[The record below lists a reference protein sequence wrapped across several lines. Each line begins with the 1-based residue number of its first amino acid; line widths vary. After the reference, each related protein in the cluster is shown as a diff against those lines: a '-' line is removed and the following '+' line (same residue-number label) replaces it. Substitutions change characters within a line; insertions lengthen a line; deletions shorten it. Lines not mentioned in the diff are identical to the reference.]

1 MTIRA
6 TTSSIPVAAGLFA
19 AAAVAWLVVVA
30 QAGGMESA
38 PGTMGLGAAA
48 FLGLWTM
55 MMAAMMLPALAPVG
69 VLYAGD
75 GEGRVARTSGLVAG
89 YLIVWAAFGVLAL
102 TFSIAAKD
110 LADRNES
117 AATWIG
123 AAVLVGTGVYQ
134 LSPLKDRCLVACR
147 SPLQLL
153 MRTGAYRGPSRHV
166 RAGIYHGAYCVA
178 LLVAH
183 GRPDRARHHGSALDV
198 AFAVVITLEKLWRY
212 GRVVALAA
220 GIGLIAL
227 GLAVPSHPGIVPGLH
242 NCRCRW
248 TRCERR
254 TRVDP
259 GGSRGHTSRCATAT
273 RSAHAGGSTAPRAGG
288 RPTASAPAHSHGASS
303 RAP

>member
-6 TTSSIPVAAGLFA
+6 TTSSVPVAAGLFA

-102 TFSIAAKD
+102 TLSIAAKD

-123 AAVLVGTGVYQ
+123 AAVLVGTGAYQ
-134 LSPLKDRCLVACR
+134 LSPLKDRCLAACR

-153 MRTGAYRGPSRHV
+153 MRTGALSR
-166 RAGIYHGAYCVA
+166 AVA
-178 LLVAH
+178 PRPGRDLPRRLLRRVLLVAH
-183 GRPDRARHHGSALDV
+183 GRADRARNHGSALD
-198 AFAVVITLEKLWRY
+198 
-212 GRVVALAA
+212 GRSSRSSS
-220 GIGLIAL
+220 
-227 GLAVPSHPGIVPGLH
+227 PSRSSGA
-242 NCRCRW
+242 
-248 TRCERR
+248 T
-254 TRVDP
+254 
-259 GGSRGHTSRCATAT
+259 GGSSR
-273 RSAHAGGSTAPRAGG
+273 SPRA
-288 RPTASAPAHSHGASS
+288 SA
-303 RAP
+303 